1 MLTTASRRKIYMKSY
16 YSICIVAAIL
26 LSSGCGGSSPSE
38 PAPAP
43 ATSTAPTQA
52 PTSGLPGKIVDKDD
66 GVELVVHKLS
76 EESFIESP
84 SRRDPFRSFL
94 IPLTKK
100 QSFSSAPQ
108 ILSILDL
115 YQLDELTL
123 IAIISGSGA
132 RAGSPIAMVE
142 DPAGVGHILRR
153 GSYVGRGE
161 TVRRVSSGEEIQIF
175 WKVARIREDAVV
187 FEREDPFSA
196 TDATVTKILTL
207 ESK

>member
-1 MLTTASRRKIYMKSY
+1 MKSY
-16 YSICIVAAIL
+16 YSLWTVAAL
-26 LSSGCGGSSPSE
+26 ALSFGCGGGGSSEPE
-38 PAPAP
+38 PARVPAPA
-43 ATSTAPTQA
+43 AAPTNA
-52 PTSGLPGKIVDKDD
+52 PTSGLPGMAVDEEEGIELIV
-66 GVELVVHKLS
+66 HTLS

-94 IPLTKK
+94 VPLTTK
-100 QSFSSAPQ
+100 QSFSNSPQ
-108 ILSILDL
+108 ILSILDE

-142 DPAGVGHILRR
+142 DPAGVGHVIRR